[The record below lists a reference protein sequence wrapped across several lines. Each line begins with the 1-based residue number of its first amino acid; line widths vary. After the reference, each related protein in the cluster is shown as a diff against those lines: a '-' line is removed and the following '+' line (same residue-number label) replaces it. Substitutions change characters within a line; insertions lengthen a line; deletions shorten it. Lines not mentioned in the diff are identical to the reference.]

1 MVTERRELQG
11 ERLSRLSSPKR
22 QLQTRVR
29 PQQRAMTPA
38 PHQRR
43 CRRRIPDEGRARSI
57 VSSGFVKTAAI
68 SWNPSDEFR
77 GSERTVP
84 RMDSGT
90 TPEADKDRGPPP
102 EPELN
107 AIGALL
113 TLRLEVQRGVAGPA
127 RSGQDISRAVRSA
140 PNSSRP
146 FGDPRF
152 DTMERGQRV
161 EGARHAQQRSPIS
174 TWRCARRVRCDLT
187 TWV

>member
-38 PHQRR
+38 PLQRR
-43 CRRRIPDEGRARSI
+43 CRRRIADEGRARSI

-113 TLRLEVQRGVAGPA
+113 ILRLEVWRAKSEKPKTSRGRSAHRQTRRGHSETPVRHDGVRAA
-127 RSGQDISRAVRSA
+127 RERGEARATAVPNIDLAVRA
-140 PNSSRP
+140 
-146 FGDPRF
+146 
-152 DTMERGQRV
+152 
-161 EGARHAQQRSPIS
+161 
-174 TWRCARRVRCDLT
+174 
-187 TWV
+187 

>member
-1 MVTERRELQG
+1 MLTERRELQG

-29 PQQRAMTPA
+29 PQQPAMTPA
-38 PHQRR
+38 PLQRR
-43 CRRRIPDEGRARSI
+43 CRRRIADEGRARSI

-113 TLRLEVQRGVAGPA
+113 ILRLEVRRGVAGQVRKA
-127 RSGQDISRAVRSA
+127 QDISRTV
-140 PNSSRP
+140 
-146 FGDPRF
+146 
-152 DTMERGQRV
+152 
-161 EGARHAQQRSPIS
+161 
-174 TWRCARRVRCDLT
+174 C
-187 TWV
+187 